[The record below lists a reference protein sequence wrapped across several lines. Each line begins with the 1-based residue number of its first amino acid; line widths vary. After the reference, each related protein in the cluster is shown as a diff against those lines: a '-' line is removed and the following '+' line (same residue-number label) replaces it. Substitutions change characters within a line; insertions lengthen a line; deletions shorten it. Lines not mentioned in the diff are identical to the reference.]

1 MWPSFAEN
9 AVPASPPLAPPLR
22 TLLGPSSPG
31 ERCCDAALFVSS
43 SKQRHPTAK
52 MGKGAIFS
60 PAHESWRKHPMLQV
74 KLRHMFPGFG
84 YAVAIFSTYCAGEW
98 FYNRITGKKAGH

>member
-9 AVPASPPLAPPLR
+9 AVPAPPPSPHAPPV
-22 TLLGPSSPG
+22 GPSSPG

-74 KLRHMFPGFG
+74 KLRHIFPGFG